1 MEDTS
6 VAHISEMFCHLWET
20 VIFSC
25 SFLVVV
31 CCSTLIFKILQR
43 CSVGFRRHTWP
54 GHSLHFF
61 FFFTNC
67 CVILAVCVGSLSCWN
82 LPLLPSF
89 WSLGVILSASF
100 MVPSVNVISPTP
112 FALMQ
117 PYHTPTSVL
126 HCQDYAFTAVVLARF
141 TPDMLDP
148 HLSRNKFILVLS
160 DQRMC
165 FQYLSGF
172 FSCSL
177 AKFNLVSLGRRASKV
192 FFLGRRQ

>member
-1 MEDTS
+1 
-6 VAHISEMFCHLWET
+6 MFYSIQ
-20 VIFSC
+20 VR
-25 SFLVVV
+25 
-31 CCSTLIFKILQR
+31 QD
-43 CSVGFRRHTWP
+43 TWP
-54 GHSLHFF
+54 GHSFSSLE
-61 FFFTNC
+61 TLV
-67 CVILAVCVGSLSCWN
+67 CVLAVCFGSLSCWN
-82 LPLLPSF
+82 NPLLPSF
-89 WSLGVILSASF
+89 WRLSHLFSQYF
-100 MVPSVNVISPTP
+100 GISTDMVPSLNVISPTP

-177 AKFNLVSLGRRASKV
+177 AKFNLVSLGRRTSKV